1 MSFTTG
7 VEECRHSLAFLKLYC
22 LEGMVTIRGCLMR
35 KHAPARVSYLNGFLT
50 SHRVNMC
57 FPRLMTN
64 MTTPSW
70 IDENACAAYPFG
82 QFSGRPILH
91 RNKWS
96 FRVYIIPLQN
106 FVPEWNSPLC
116 DHTPLVRTARPDRSS
131 LKGAVSWK
139 FTKFEKQEPPQ
150 NWVKQKHIRSK
161 C

>member
-7 VEECRHSLAFLKLYC
+7 AEECRHSLAFLKLYC
-22 LEGMVTIRGCLMR
+22 LQGMVTIRGCLHEKTR
-35 KHAPARVSYLNGFLT
+35 TCASFIPEWLLDFASREHVFSS
-50 SHRVNMC
+50 SHDQ
-57 FPRLMTN
+57 
-64 MTTPSW
+64 